1 MPDLEGKVHGFELAE
16 SSYNV
21 KKKKKKTYF
30 LTFRLKFT
38 ANDGVL

>member
-21 KKKKKKTYF
+21 KKKKKKNIFSDFQTEIHS
-30 LTFRLKFT
+30 K
-38 ANDGVL
+38 

>member
-21 KKKKKKTYF
+21 KKKKKTYF